1 MHTCGAKEGMLVR
14 GEWYS
19 IAVLFRLVGG
29 GGGLRLLDYWLTK
42 KHHTGCDDDAKAGT
56 QGVARWVMRKE

>member
-42 KHHTGCDDDAKAGT
+42 KHHTGVT
-56 QGVARWVMRKE
+56 MMRRRERRVWRDG